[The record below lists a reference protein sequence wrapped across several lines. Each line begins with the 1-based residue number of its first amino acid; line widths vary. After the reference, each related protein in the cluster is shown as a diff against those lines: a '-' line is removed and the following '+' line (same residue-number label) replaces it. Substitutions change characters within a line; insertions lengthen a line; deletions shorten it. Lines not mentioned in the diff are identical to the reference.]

1 MSKCL
6 GCGSIL
12 QDQNTNKEG
21 YVKDLNAKL
30 CERCFKIK
38 NYGEY
43 KPVIKEEQEFI
54 TLLDTINKTNDLV
67 VLVCDL
73 FNFNPNLE
81 LIKKHLTNDILLV
94 LTKRDLLPKSLF
106 EDKLL
111 NYLNN
116 IELNIVDRV
125 IVSSFNNYNFDS
137 LYEKINTYKKSNNV
151 YVVGFTNAGKST
163 LINKLLYN
171 YGNLDINITTSILPN
186 TTIDNIE
193 LVLNDNL
200 TLIDTPGILDDGSIY
215 YLKDIKELKRI
226 LPKTRIK
233 PKTYQIRNEQII
245 SVEDL
250 FELELKNNNVTLFIA
265 NNLKVTRKYNK
276 ESNKQLEKHII
287 LVNKNEDI
295 VISGLGFIK
304 FTKKEDIVL
313 YTIKGIKIYK
323 RKSLI

>member
-12 QDQNTNKEG
+12 QNTNPEKEG
-21 YVKDLNAKL
+21 YVKDINNTL

-43 KPVIKEEQEFI
+43 KPVIKDEIEFEKM
-54 TLLDTINKTNDLV
+54 INSINQTNDLV

-73 FNFNPNLE
+73 FNLNPDLNL
-81 LIKKHLTNDILLV
+81 INNLTNNILLV
-94 LTKRDLLPKSLF
+94 LTKRDLLPQSLF

-111 NYLNN
+111 NYLDTK
-116 IELNIVDRV
+116 LNIVDKI
-125 IVSSFNNYNFDS
+125 IVSSMNNYNFDL
-137 LYEKINTYKKSNNV
+137 LYEKINQNKTSNNV
-151 YVVGFTNAGKST
+151 YVVGYTNAGKSS

-171 YGNLDINITTSILPN
+171 YANSDTKITTSLLPN

-193 LVLNDNL
+193 LKLNDEL
-200 TLIDTPGILDDGSIY
+200 TLIDTPGILDNGSIY

-226 LPKTRIK
+226 TPKTRVK
-233 PKTYQIRNEQII
+233 PKTYQISKKQIV

-250 FELELKNNNVTLFIA
+250 FEIELANNNITLFIA
-265 NNLKVTRKYNK
+265 NNLKITRKYNN
-276 ESNKQLEKHII
+276 EHQDLDKHVIS
-287 LVNKNEDI
+287 VNKNEDI

-304 FTKKEDIVL
+304 FTKKEEITL